1 MNREKEEFNI
11 DNMDLEIEVPELNLG
26 ELDEILNEGV
36 KPKLTF
42 FAYLRNAFKELG
54 FNNIFHDKTELG
66 IILLSGI
73 FVLFFSMTSLNNRE
87 VGSLYKF
94 IFISS
99 PILYLSVILFSFYN
113 SKTKGVFQ
121 LEMTCKYN
129 LYQLSALRMFI
140 FSLGSI
146 LINTI
151 VIVFMSILNKDLN
164 ALRLIILSV
173 TGLFLFSTVFIY
185 ALMRFKSVFSK
196 AFIIVGWIL
205 GNLLLSFGNEKY
217 YLEFLMEVPIY
228 VHIVISIVC
237 IFLYV
242 KNLKELINY
251 RYKKRREILC

>member
-1 MNREKEEFNI
+1 
-11 DNMDLEIEVPELNLG
+11 
-26 ELDEILNEGV
+26 
-36 KPKLTF
+36 
-42 FAYLRNAFKELG
+42 
-54 FNNIFHDKTELG
+54 
-66 IILLSGI
+66 
-73 FVLFFSMTSLNNRE
+73 

-151 VIVFMSILNKDLN
+151 VIVFMSISNKDLN

-242 KNLKELINY
+242 KNLKELIDY